1 MTHPLAA
8 PLARL
13 QPRER
18 RLVVVALTVIAAVA
32 LVTLAEWLW
41 KEQQRVAERLPVA
54 RAQLARMQ
62 EDTAELLQL
71 NRTPPPAPIA
81 LAAAQQAAQ
90 AAASAR
96 GLELTI
102 APQNDAL
109 TVTGS
114 VAVPALLDWLA
125 ALATSQQLRAQSL
138 VLKPESGT
146 DGKMRLEAR
155 LVAGQSTPQ

>member
-1 MTHPLAA
+1 MTRPLTAS
-8 PLARL
+8 LNKL

-18 RLVVVALTVIAAVA
+18 RLVLLAAAVIIA
-32 LVTLAEWLW
+32 LLVVSLAEWLW
-41 KEQQRVAERLPVA
+41 KEQQRVAASLPAA

-62 EDTAELLQL
+62 ENTAELLQL
-71 NRTPPPAPIA
+71 NRSKPPAPIA

-90 AAASAR
+90 AAATSR

-109 TVTGS
+109 TVTGT
-114 VAVPALLDWLA
+114 VTIAPLLDWLA
-125 ALATSQQLRAQSL
+125 TLSTSQQLRAQSL
-138 VLKPESGT
+138 SLKPESGA

-155 LVAGQSTPQ
+155 LVATQPAPQ

>member
-8 PLARL
+8 PLNRL

-18 RLVVVALTVIAAVA
+18 RLALLALVVIAALA
-32 LVTLAEWLW
+32 LLSLAEWLW
-41 KEQQRVAERLPVA
+41 KEQQRVAERLPHA

-71 NRTPPPAPIA
+71 NRTQPPAPIA
-81 LAAAQQAAQ
+81 LSAAQQAAQ

-96 GLELTI
+96 GLDLTI

-109 TVTGS
+109 TVTGT

-125 ALATSQQLRAQSL
+125 ALSTSQQLRPQSL
-138 VLKPESGT
+138 VLKPEGGA
-146 DGKMRLEAR
+146 DGQMRLEAR
-155 LVAGQSTPQ
+155 LVAGQSAPQ